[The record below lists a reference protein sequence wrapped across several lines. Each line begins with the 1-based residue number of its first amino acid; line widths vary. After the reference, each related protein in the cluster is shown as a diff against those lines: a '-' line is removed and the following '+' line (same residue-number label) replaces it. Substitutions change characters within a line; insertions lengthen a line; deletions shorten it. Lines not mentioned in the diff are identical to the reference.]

1 MPTMGALESKFADII
16 WEREPLPSG
25 QLVKLAAAALS
36 WKPTTSYTYT

>member
-25 QLVKLAAAALS
+25 QLVKLAAAALN
-36 WKPTTSYTYT
+36 WKPTTS